1 MVISFNYNE
10 KLFFLKEK
18 KRLDDIQAQVG
29 EKIYSS
35 IYSAGKLW
43 SCFFLIRESLLHLV
57 SISNWYHLI
66 IVFNMFIVLLN
77 ISQFFQQNQVKPTN
91 SHC

>member
-1 MVISFNYNE
+1 MTFR
-10 KLFFLKEK
+10 LRWEK
-18 KRLDDIQAQVG
+18 KYIVPYILLANFGLV
-29 EKIYSS
+29 
-35 IYSAGKLW
+35 
-43 SCFFLIRESLLHLV
+43 FFLIRESLLHLV

-91 SHC
+91 SYC